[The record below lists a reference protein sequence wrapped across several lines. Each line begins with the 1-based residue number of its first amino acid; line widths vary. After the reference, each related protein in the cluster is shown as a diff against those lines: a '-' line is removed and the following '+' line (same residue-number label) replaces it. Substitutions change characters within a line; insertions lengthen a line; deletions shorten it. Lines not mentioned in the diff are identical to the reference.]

1 MKHEAKTRES
11 YQTNAQ
17 VTTHFI
23 FQGNKGL
30 WLQQSH
36 ITRNRRINTRDLDC
50 GLFSQLSLF
59 SEAEVEL
66 DQRGTAPIPICLFQK
81 RVGFWNKTQAWERG
95 RYGDN
100 NPPAWSHAPAGPI
113 FFFTANFP
121 PMSFAL
127 LGSTLSVIY
136 HMRVSNRPA
145 RLALGMWQKNRTS
158 NASKSEQKEE

>member
-1 MKHEAKTRES
+1 MKPKREIES

-23 FQGNKGL
+23 FQGNEGL

-50 GLFSQLSLF
+50 GFFSQLSLF
-59 SEAEVEL
+59 SEAEIEL

-95 RYGDN
+95 DMVITTR
-100 NPPAWSHAPAGPI
+100 PPGPTRLQVLFSFSPQISHRCLLSCWAPPSRLYTTCG
-113 FFFTANFP
+113 FRT
-121 PMSFAL
+121 
-127 LGSTLSVIY
+127 G
-136 HMRVSNRPA
+136 RP
-145 RLALGMWQKNRTS
+145 G
-158 NASKSEQKEE
+158 